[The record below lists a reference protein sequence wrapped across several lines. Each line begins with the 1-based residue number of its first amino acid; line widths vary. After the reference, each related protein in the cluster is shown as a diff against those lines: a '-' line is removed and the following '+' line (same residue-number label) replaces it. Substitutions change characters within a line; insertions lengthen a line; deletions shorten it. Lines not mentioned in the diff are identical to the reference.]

1 METTNDISLHI
12 LPLAEIA
19 SNEHLVI
26 PGPGAYKKVAF
37 QVYSRCAPLQDLGDV
52 SPFSC
57 APAIQLA
64 RTIPRAINLQL
75 TSTPVAGL
83 PHLDRCIHVGYCW
96 HPHANWLSVS
106 WTDNQ
111 GSLQWS
117 ACYCVATTESRTWP
131 TLQGASKEIWDTT
144 MDLINT
150 VSVPWRIYIAKIGR
164 MSRQELDGKLLNAM
178 AIWHIVI
185 DHTQSGLLWPW
196 KQYTALLSPC
206 LQLTNGAASNCRHM

>member
-1 METTNDISLHI
+1 MVNTSTNPTSLPLLCEAFLKLSDAYALALKEERMETTNDISLYI

-26 PGPGAYKKVAF
+26 PGPAAYRRVAF
-37 QVYSRCAPLQDLGDV
+37 QVYNRCAPLQNISDV

-57 APAIQLA
+57 APSIQLA

-96 HPHANWLSVS
+96 VPGAHWLSVS

-117 ACYCVATTESRTWP
+117 ACYCVAITESRSWP
-131 TLQGASKEIWDTT
+131 TLQETAKEIWDTT

-150 VSVPWRIYIAKIGR
+150 SGVPWRVYIAKAGW
-164 MSRQELDGKLLNAM
+164 MSRQESSGKLLNYK
-178 AIWHIVI
+178 IWHR
-185 DHTQSGLLWPW
+185 
-196 KQYTALLSPC
+196 Y
-206 LQLTNGAASNCRHM
+206 